1 MSDEHK
7 VEDSQLIKS
16 AQDGNAEAFG
26 ELYRRYAQAIF
37 RFLVSHLSDP
47 MDAEDLT
54 EDVFLR
60 VWRSLPGYSQQGVP
74 FLAYLFR
81 VARNAL
87 IDHYRQSDKFK
98 GQVSIDNITLSDRG
112 VGPGE
117 TVSASLEHQE
127 IRQTLEQL
135 RKDYRNVLILR
146 FIVELSP
153 AETAEVM
160 GRSAGAVRVLQHRAL
175 AALRKLIEAD

>member
-1 MSDEHK
+1 MPEEQV
-7 VEDSQLIKS
+7 VEDSQLIRS

-26 ELYRRYAQAIF
+26 ELYRRHAEAIF
-37 RFLVSHLSDP
+37 RFLASRLSDP

-60 VWRSLPGYSQQGVP
+60 VWRSLPSYNDQGVP

-87 IDHYRQSDKFK
+87 IDHYRRHDKFK
-98 GQVSIDNITLSDRG
+98 GQVSIDDIPLRDKSQ
-112 VGPGE
+112 GPRE
-117 TVSASLEHQE
+117 SVSAALERQE
-127 IRQTLEQL
+127 IHHTLDQL
-135 RKDYRNVLILR
+135 RKDYRNVLVLR
-146 FIVELSP
+146 FLVELSP

-160 GRSAGAVRVLQHRAL
+160 ERSPGAVRVLQHRAL
-175 AALRKLIEAD
+175 AALRELIGAD